1 MKGKNKLVPRLLGIT
16 KECVMRVDEKTKE
29 VIQEWSLTN
38 IKRWAASPKSF
49 TLVGASPSSQPSVP
63 CSLPLL
69 APRTGGRW
77 LAQHWPWCLAHTRGA
92 QDVRQHPALVQ
103 PCAVPL

>member
-49 TLVGASPSSQPSVP
+49 TLVRDQNWSPTPPPLWCPCGGLFSLQLLSLLLPYGGTGLPSSGACRSACFGGW
-63 CSLPLL
+63 CS
-69 APRTGGRW
+69 
-77 LAQHWPWCLAHTRGA
+77 GA
-92 QDVRQHPALVQ
+92 
-103 PCAVPL
+103 

>member
-49 TLVGASPSSQPSVP
+49 TLVSLGAQRGRGFGISRRGQLQR
-63 CSLPLL
+63 SLPSL
-69 APRTGGRW
+69 GIV
-77 LAQHWPWCLAHTRGA
+77 H
-92 QDVRQHPALVQ
+92 
-103 PCAVPL
+103 